1 MSNREPSPPAAP
13 ATLPDG
19 NRDLILSG
27 VWVAKP
33 LVSDEAFP
41 EALVLTAAD
50 RRLAS
55 KLRTPVRLCRRR
67 IGAHVVELLL
77 ERGEDRSVDLS
88 LRIPTAPT
96 QFKDPYILMEAEA
109 GNTREV
115 GVREVQFH
123 LQGRLGEDEIGGADW
138 AGFFAAAARKLEALR
153 GRKGTGAKRAP
164 ARKTARAK
172 GRATA
177 RKALARKGPARK
189 RAAPRRKVARRTRG
203 R

>member
-1 MSNREPSPPAAP
+1 MANRDASPPSAP

-33 LVSDEAFP
+33 LISQEAFP

-50 RRLAS
+50 RRLAP
-55 KLRTPVRLCRRR
+55 KLAKPACLCRRR

-96 QFKDPYILMEAEA
+96 QYKDPYILMEAEA

-123 LQGRLGEDEIGGADW
+123 LQGRLEERDVADTDW
-138 AGFFAAAARKLEALR
+138 AGFFTAAARKLEALR
-153 GRKGTGAKRAP
+153 GAKRAAARRSAPKGRTKRRAAARRAP
-164 ARKTARAK
+164 APKRAAARRKTA
-172 GRATA
+172 
-177 RKALARKGPARK
+177 P
-189 RAAPRRKVARRTRG
+189 RG
-203 R
+203 RRS